1 VNLSYQKLTLYNNT
15 YNKATIM
22 PQFGTPS
29 VAVATT
35 PTVISTFF
43 SHLFARK
50 NRKNQEKRSLTEGG
64 PGGGP
69 ENELSYEEGLKVV
82 RRFLEFASQH
92 GVEEVQA
99 FTAMKVPNSRKVFHG
114 LGELVLTV

>member
-1 VNLSYQKLTLYNNT
+1 MVGSINT
-15 YNKATIM
+15 PA
-22 PQFGTPS
+22 

-43 SHLFARK
+43 SHVLAR
-50 NRKNQEKRSLTEGG
+50 RKRRSTSKKSLATGG

-69 ENELSYEEGLKVV
+69 EDELSYEEGLKVV
-82 RRFLEFASQH
+82 RRFLDYASHH

-99 FTAMKVPNSRKVFHG
+99 FTGMKVPNSRKPLF
-114 LGELVLTV
+114 LPRIISC

>member
-1 VNLSYQKLTLYNNT
+1 MLGS
-15 YNKATIM
+15 IS
-22 PQFGTPS
+22 TPA

-35 PTVISTFF
+35 PTVVSTFF
-43 SHLFARK
+43 SHVLAR
-50 NRKNQEKRSLTEGG
+50 RKRKSSSKESLATGG

-82 RRFLEFASQH
+82 RRFLDYASHH

-99 FTAMKVPNSRKVFHG
+99 FTGMKVPNSRECVH
-114 LGELVLTV
+114 LQVISERA

>member
-1 VNLSYQKLTLYNNT
+1 
-15 YNKATIM
+15 M

-29 VAVATT
+29 VAIATT

-50 NRKNQEKRSLTEGG
+50 SRKEKSKKSLTDGG

-82 RRFLEFASQH
+82 RRFLEFASHH

-99 FTAMKVPNSRKVFHG
+99 FTAMRVPNSR
-114 LGELVLTV
+114 ELFRVALDGYS

>member
-1 VNLSYQKLTLYNNT
+1 
-15 YNKATIM
+15 M

-50 NRKNQEKRSLTEGG
+50 NRKAQSKKSLTDGG

-82 RRFLEFASQH
+82 RRFLEFASHH

-99 FTAMKVPNSRKVFHG
+99 FTAMKVPNSRRPFVSARRCCD
-114 LGELVLTV
+114 